1 MADGMMCTHL
11 HPLLAQERP
20 RTEYAAQQEFDLRL
34 ERIRIGA
41 LDALLVPLV
50 NVPEAILAR
59 KGLLAVEDG
68 QDIGKVD
75 VLVLAVA
82 ADGELHSHFV
92 RPERVKQP
100 RHFAEVGVLGEGVAD
115 HKCEEVVEN
124 GAPVEIENLGFKG
137 IA

>member
-1 MADGMMCTHL
+1 MHAPRRNVADQMMCTHL
-11 HPLLAQERP
+11 HPLLPQERP

-34 ERIRIGA
+34 ERVRVGA

-59 KGLLAVEDG
+59 EGFLAVEDG
-68 QDIGKVD
+68 QDVGQVD

-100 RHFAEVGVLGEGVAD
+100 RHFAEVRVLGEGVAN

-124 GAPVEIENLGFKG
+124 GAPV
-137 IA
+137 